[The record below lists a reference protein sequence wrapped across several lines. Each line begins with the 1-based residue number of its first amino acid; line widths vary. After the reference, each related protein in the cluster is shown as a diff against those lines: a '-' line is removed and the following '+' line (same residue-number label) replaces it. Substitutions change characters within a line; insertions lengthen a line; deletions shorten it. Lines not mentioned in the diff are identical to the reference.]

1 MTKSNGITKQAPPA
15 GHRGGTAGG
24 EVTTYDLKEMTPVL
38 VDALG
43 LTKYLREHSGD
54 DEETTE

>member
-1 MTKSNGITKQAPPA
+1 MTKSKGITKQAPPA
-15 GHRGGTAGG
+15 GQRGGTAGG
-24 EVTTYDLKEMTPVL
+24 EITTYNLKEMCPIL
-38 VDALG
+38 VDAAG